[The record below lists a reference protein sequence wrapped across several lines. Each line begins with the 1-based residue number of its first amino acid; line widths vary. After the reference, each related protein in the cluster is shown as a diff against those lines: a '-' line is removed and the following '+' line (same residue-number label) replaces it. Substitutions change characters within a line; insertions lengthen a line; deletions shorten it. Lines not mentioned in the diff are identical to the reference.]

1 MTTVIITIAFLFCL
15 ALCGWTVAELKANHC
30 IYEHNEEEK
39 AAEEKAAELI
49 QKNGYH
55 ELNIKDVIAT
65 ISTKGFKA

>member
-1 MTTVIITIAFLFCL
+1 MTTVIITIAFLICL

-39 AAEEKAAELI
+39 AAELI
-49 QKNGYH
+49 QKNGFH